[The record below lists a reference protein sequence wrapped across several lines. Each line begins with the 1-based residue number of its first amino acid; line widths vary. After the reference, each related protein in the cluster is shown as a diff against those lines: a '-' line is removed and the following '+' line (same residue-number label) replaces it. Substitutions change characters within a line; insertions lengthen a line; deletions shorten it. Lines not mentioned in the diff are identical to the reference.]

1 MNSYVLDA
9 SALLALLQQ
18 ESGTEIVAAA
28 LQDSA
33 ISTVNWSEV
42 LQKSTSRGIDI
53 DGMQAEFEALGVN
66 IIPFSAL
73 QADLAAQLWPETKFL
88 GLSLGD
94 RACLALA
101 IDEKATALTADKAWV
116 KLKNGISIQLIR

>member
-1 MNSYVLDA
+1 MSSYVLDA

-18 ESGTEIVAAA
+18 ELGTEIVAAA

-42 LQKSTSRGIDI
+42 LQKSTSRGIDPE
-53 DGMQAEFEALGVN
+53 GMQAEFEALGVN

-73 QADLAAQLWPETKFL
+73 QAELAAQLWLETKEL

-94 RACLALA
+94 RSCLALA
-101 IDEKATALTADKAWV
+101 IDQKATALTADKAWAQ
-116 KLKNGISIQLIR
+116 LKNGISIQLIR

>member
-1 MNSYVLDA
+1 MSSYVLDA

-42 LQKSTSRGIDI
+42 LQKST
-53 DGMQAEFEALGVN
+53 F
-66 IIPFSAL
+66 
-73 QADLAAQLWPETKFL
+73 
-88 GLSLGD
+88 
-94 RACLALA
+94 
-101 IDEKATALTADKAWV
+101 LTADKA
-116 KLKNGISIQLIR
+116 